1 MQANWQPNGNWAASV
16 GKKHHRV
23 VEELMLQGGRE
34 GRKEVAGV
42 HEVVAGVYGELV
54 SSKFVQ

>member
-16 GKKHHRV
+16 GKKQHRV

-42 HEVVAGVYGELV
+42 YGELV